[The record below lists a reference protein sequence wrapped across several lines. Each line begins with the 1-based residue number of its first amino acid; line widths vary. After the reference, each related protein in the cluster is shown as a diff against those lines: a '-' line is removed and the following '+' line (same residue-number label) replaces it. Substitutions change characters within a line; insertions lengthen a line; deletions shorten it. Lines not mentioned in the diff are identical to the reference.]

1 MLSQINNKIKI
12 KPIKAKTKTE
22 GVLKNLNVILNKKEI
37 QKKRLTQQIYTCQNR
52 EIKEDIME
60 NCLTKINNK
69 KNTDNFYLEK
79 DVLEDNSPKPIT
91 SEIDNDYSQLDVI
104 KSQLEKDLGINL
116 FNKAY
121 QIVDDS
127 VPQDSIRY
135 NHEIISK
142 KIIKDLM
149 NNYENK
155 NVLLSIEKI
164 PELFSLLIKE
174 RETKKVFNLNE

>member
-1 MLSQINNKIKI
+1 
-12 KPIKAKTKTE
+12 
-22 GVLKNLNVILNKKEI
+22 
-37 QKKRLTQQIYTCQNR
+37 
-52 EIKEDIME
+52 ME